1 MKVTYTS
8 EQKRVAIQT
17 YRRVKSYAKTIQIL
31 GYPSY
36 HVLIDWVKGV
46 SHGRPNKVGHVSSHH
61 YSWQTKR
68 QAVDMMLAGVE
79 KDDIATQLSIH
90 CSQQIYKWVRI
101 WRTQGD
107 GGLMSKSEKGETARR
122 PTKNNCLPRFPKTE
136 MSSRN

>member
-46 SHGRPNKVGHVSSHH
+46 SHGRPNKVGHVSPHH
-61 YSWQTKR
+61 YSWQTKW
-68 QAVDMMLAGVE
+68 QAVDSAPLQLTAVKPIFG
-79 KDDIATQLSIH
+79 IATS
-90 CSQQIYKWVRI
+90 
-101 WRTQGD
+101 
-107 GGLMSKSEKGETARR
+107 
-122 PTKNNCLPRFPKTE
+122 
-136 MSSRN
+136 